1 VHRYAALSW
10 RVALLCAACHKGK
23 PESVAPRAVR
33 FDPRDPRRCVP
44 PPDAVPGDRAVV
56 RACAEAFVLHNGY
69 TPAQA
74 PRDTSLLV
82 RESFEIGSWSLLTN
96 QRRYSIEPRALLA
109 DCDARGCIVFF
120 RRFVRRQGCLAVRM
134 RQVYDQLQFGRP
146 ADAEL
151 VAHPSLNCS

>member
-10 RVALLCAACHKGK
+10 CVALLCAACHKGK

-44 PPDAVPGDRAVV
+44 PPDAAPGDRAVV

-69 TPAQA
+69 TPTPA

-96 QRRYSIEPRALLA
+96 QRRYTIESKAVRVA
-109 DCDARGCIVFF
+109 CTARVCTVFF
-120 RRFVRRQGCLAVRM
+120 LRFDRRFGCGAVKMTAQYDQLHFGRPDTRELVGPRQGC
-134 RQVYDQLQFGRP
+134 
-146 ADAEL
+146 
-151 VAHPSLNCS
+151 